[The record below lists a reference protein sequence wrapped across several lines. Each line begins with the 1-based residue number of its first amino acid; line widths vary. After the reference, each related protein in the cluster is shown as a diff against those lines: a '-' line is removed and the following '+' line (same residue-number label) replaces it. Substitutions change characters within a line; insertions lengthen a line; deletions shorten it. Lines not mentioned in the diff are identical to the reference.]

1 MNSVTVTQ
9 LCQGADLSSNGY
21 SKAFDIVTLKSSF
34 NANDGLVPIRLNKEM
49 EAMDLGKHIEELLL
63 QELEGKN
70 NSGLVSLPYHE
81 LVLKQQLQQYCNIF
95 KICSKVLKVKTQVHY
110 QSVIDGI
117 LVKGVCDAML
127 NDVNIM
133 EVKHTSTVVGLDQLM
148 HYAALRFLSSGKET
162 WYLTLCNTNLAQ
174 VYLYQVSKNF
184 YHNGAA
190 LDYLRNSLAWWR
202 EMTSTV
208 SSLSLTS
215 NVMPNSTLVMSS
227 PATKDHT
234 IDGHLDNRKD
244 QKDQIPEQDRLLGVK
259 FIEDA
264 KLEAAR
270 IIAAAKLEAMQLH
283 HGKINHEIPI
293 RDPLVVDNDDSDGL
307 VELELV
313 PPPRQEVWESWNPA
327 SERIIIVEPHQ
338 NSSAPITLED
348 FIVRFCCCI
357 ETD

>member
-1 MNSVTVTQ
+1 MKSHLVRRASCVPLFKMNSVTVTQ
-9 LCQGADLSSNGY
+9 LCQGAALSSNGY

-49 EAMDLGKHIEELLL
+49 EAMDLGKHVEELLL

-70 NSGLVSLPYHE
+70 NSGLVSLPYQ
-81 LVLKQQLQQYCNIF
+81 KQQLQQYCNIF

-110 QSVIDGI
+110 HSVIDGI

-133 EVKHTSTVVGLDQLM
+133 EVKHTSTAVGLDQLL

-184 YHNGAA
+184 YYNGAA
-190 LDYLRNSLAWWR
+190 LDYLKSSLAWWR
-202 EMTSTV
+202 KMTSTV
-208 SSLSLTS
+208 SSSSS
-215 NVMPNSTLVMSS
+215 NDMPP
-227 PATKDHT
+227 PATKDEE
-234 IDGHLDNRKD
+234 
-244 QKDQIPEQDRLLGVK
+244 QKGQILEQDRLLGVK
-259 FIEDA
+259 FIEEA

-270 IIAAAKLEAMQLH
+270 IIAAAKLEAIQLH
-283 HGKINHEIPI
+283 HEIPI
-293 RDPLVVDNDDSDGL
+293 RHPLVMDNDDNDDSDGL
-307 VELELV
+307 VELDLV
-313 PPPRQEVWESWNPA
+313 PPQRHEVWGSWNPT
-327 SERIIIVEPHQ
+327 SERIIIVEPQQ
-338 NSSAPITLED
+338 NPSAPVTLED
-348 FIVRFCCCI
+348 FIVRFCCCF